1 MIINMILIFINVI
14 RFAIIDKGHLLA
26 GRNVVFASGLSF
38 QNQLMVLGG
47 ERTGNPFA

>member
-1 MIINMILIFINVI
+1 MIINLMLIFVNVI
-14 RFAIIDKGHLLA
+14 RFAIIGEGHLLA

-47 ERTGNPFA
+47 ERSGNTFA